1 MRIARIDK
9 SVARTNRA
17 ASARSV
23 GRHSQPI
30 PSMNKTILFSSLALG
45 LALVGC
51 SKSARTDSATV
62 AANPAPATNTAD
74 ALTRNAGN
82 ALNSV
87 ASSAHQVEWKLNGD
101 DIKDDIAAGRT
112 IERSKAGA
120 PTGNV
125 KVDRSE
131 LKKAV
136 EARFLADSDIANVPI
151 SIDAD
156 RDGQINLSGKANTVE
171 QVGRAI
177 AVALDTDNVTKVVSK
192 IKLDKEGNA
201 HR

>member
-1 MRIARIDK
+1 
-9 SVARTNRA
+9 
-17 ASARSV
+17 
-23 GRHSQPI
+23 
-30 PSMNKTILFSSLALG
+30 MNKTILFSSLALG
-45 LALVGC
+45 LAFVGC
-51 SKSARTDSATV
+51 SKSGRTSSATV
-62 AANPAPATNTAD
+62 SANPPPAESTAD
-74 ALTRNAGN
+74 ALARNAGN
-82 ALNSV
+82 AINSV
-87 ASSAHQVEWKLNGD
+87 AGTAHQLEWKLTAD

-112 IERSKAGA
+112 IERTKAGA

-125 KVDRSE
+125 KVDRSD

-136 EARFLADSDIANVPI
+136 DARFRADSEIANVPI
-151 SIDAD
+151 DIDAD
-156 RDGQINLSGKANTVE
+156 RDGQINLSGKANTIE